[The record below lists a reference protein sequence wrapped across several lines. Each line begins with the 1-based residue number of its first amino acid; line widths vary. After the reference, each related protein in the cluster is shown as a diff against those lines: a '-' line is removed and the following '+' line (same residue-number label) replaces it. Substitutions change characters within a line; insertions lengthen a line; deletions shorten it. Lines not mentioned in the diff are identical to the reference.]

1 MKQYT
6 ITLTLQEDVIISQR
20 SASLGGHRSLDY
32 VPGAV
37 LLGACASRLYDRICA
52 EFGQQQAYRL
62 FHSGKVRFGNAYP
75 LSVSGQLGMPMPL
88 VWRYKKTDSYQS
100 KRDGGRYQLAI
111 DKINQNKN
119 DDGVQY
125 VQLRSGYLTGDLEI
139 LKPGQTLRMKTAID
153 PDTARAATSQLFGY
167 QALQAGQRFSAT
179 LAADDDVLELAEL
192 AAEAMRGTLL
202 LGRSRSAQY
211 GKAVCEVNESF
222 NPPAPGA
229 GVLGTKQFKLWLQAD
244 TVLQDDIG
252 RPLMHG
258 EQVGLPGLPGSKIE
272 WQDSVLR
279 FRRYSPYN
287 GKRRSF
293 DTERQAI
300 EKGSVLSVTLNTA
313 LDQAQWDVLQAGLGL
328 YRESGLGQV
337 AVNHV
342 LTDSDKIKQIIP
354 FEDVT
359 VVAVQAPKQPAS
371 DFAKWIQATVAVNT
385 DLSNDKKYAEQ
396 LINELPKLYQ
406 RARAY
411 YGVEAHMPIGP
422 SASQWSQVVDAGKQ
436 YQHDKKA
443 LFGKIFDAADC
454 ICKAGDEAWSVT
466 TLTAN
471 GTEIKFAD
479 WLKQALENNDLNS
492 PAYVAALVAR
502 MGAEYVKAQKKGVR
516 YDA

>member
-37 LLGACASRLYDRICA
+37 LLGACAGRLYNRICA

-88 VWRYKKTDSYQS
+88 LWRCIKGDNYQS
-100 KRDGGRYQLAI
+100 KRDGDRYQLDI
-111 DKINQNKN
+111 GKINQDKDNG
-119 DDGVQY
+119 GVQY
-125 VQLRSGYLTGDLEI
+125 VQLRSGYLTCDLEI

-167 QALQAGQRFSAT
+167 QALQAGQRFCAI

-192 AAEAMRGTLL
+192 AAKAMRGKLL

-211 GKAVCEVNESF
+211 GKAVCEVSESF
-222 NPPAPGA
+222 NPPAPDA
-229 GVLGTKQFKLWLQAD
+229 GMLGIKQLKLWLQAD
-244 TVLQDDIG
+244 TVLQDDQG

-258 EQVGLPGLPGSKIE
+258 EHVSLPGLPDSEID

-293 DTERQAI
+293 DMERQAI
-300 EKGSVLSVTLNTA
+300 EKGSVLSVTLHEP
-313 LDQAQWDVLQAGLGL
+313 LDQAQWDVLQKGLGL

-337 AVNHV
+337 VVNHA
-342 LTDSDKIKQIIP
+342 LTDNDKIKQIIP
-354 FEDVT
+354 FAD
-359 VVAVQAPKQPAS
+359 VAVAAAQVPKQPAS
-371 DFAKWIQATVAVNT
+371 DFAKWIQARVAVNT
-385 DLSNDKKYAEQ
+385 DLNNDKKYAEQ
-396 LINELPKLYQ
+396 LISELPQLYQ

-411 YGVEAHMPIGP
+411 YGLEAHMSIGP
-422 SASQWSQVVDAGKQ
+422 SASQWSQVVDAGKE
-436 YQHDKKA
+436 YQHDQKA
-443 LFGKIFDAADC
+443 LFGKVFDADNG
-454 ICKAGDEAWSVT
+454 ICKVGDEAWSVT
-466 TLTAN
+466 TLTEN

-479 WLKQALENNDLNS
+479 WLKQALENTALNS
-492 PAYVAALVAR
+492 PAYVATLVAR
-502 MGAEYVKAQKKGVR
+502 MGAEYVKAEKKGVR
-516 YDA
+516 DDA